1 MSTKELYLEDFRT
14 GQTFRAGSF
23 RMEAEAITRFA
34 VEFDPQP
41 FHLDPSAAAMS
52 FFGGLV
58 ASGWHTAA
66 ATMRLL
72 VDGGL
77 PVAGGVIGA
86 GGDEIRWPR
95 PVRSGDTLRVETEIL
110 DVRPSRSNPKYGL
123 LKVRMRTLN
132 QNDEEVQIAV
142 ANILAPSQNAGA
154 FASTLQSRPTRE

>member
-1 MSTKELYLEDFRT
+1 MPVEALYLEDFKV
-14 GQTFRAGSF
+14 GQTFRAGAL
-23 RMEAEAITRFA
+23 RMDAEAITRFA
-34 VEFDPQP
+34 AEFDPQP
-41 FHLDPSAAAMS
+41 FHLDPAAAEAS

-72 VDGGL
+72 VGGGL

-95 PVRSGDTLRVETEIL
+95 PVRPDDTLSVETEIL
-110 DVRPSRSNPKYGL
+110 EVRPSRSNPKVGL

-132 QNDEEVQIAV
+132 QNDEEVQVAV
-142 ANILAPSQNAGA
+142 ANILAPTRNAGG
-154 FASTLQSRPTRE
+154 

>member
-1 MSTKELYLEDFRT
+1 MPAKALYLEDFKV
-14 GQTFRAGSF
+14 GQRFRAGAF
-23 RMEAEAITRFA
+23 RMDAEAITRFA
-34 VEFDPQP
+34 AEFDPQP
-41 FHLDPSAAAMS
+41 FHLDPAAAEAS

-72 VDGGL
+72 VGGGL

-95 PVRSGDTLRVETEIL
+95 PVRPGDTLSVETEIL
-110 DVRPSRSNPKYGL
+110 EVRPSRSNPKVGL

-132 QNDEEVQIAV
+132 QNNEEVQIAV
-142 ANILAPSQNAGA
+142 ANILAPTRNAGG
-154 FASTLQSRPTRE
+154 

>member
-1 MSTKELYLEDFRT
+1 MSVKELYLEDFKA

-34 VEFDPQP
+34 AEFDPQP
-41 FHLDPSAAAMS
+41 FHLDPAAAAAS

-72 VDGGL
+72 VAGGL

-95 PVRSGDTLRVETEIL
+95 PVRPGDTLSVETEIL
-110 DVRPSRSNPKYGL
+110 EVRPSRSNPKVGL

-132 QNDEEVQIAV
+132 QNDEDVQVAV
-142 ANILAPSQNAGA
+142 ANILAPTQIG
-154 FASTLQSRPTRE
+154 RG

>member
-1 MSTKELYLEDFRT
+1 MTSKLYLEDFAV
-14 GQTFRAGSF
+14 GQTFQVGSF
-23 RMEAEAITRFA
+23 RVEADAIMRFA
-34 VEFDPQP
+34 SEFDPQP
-41 FHLDPSAAAMS
+41 FHMEPAAAEAS

-95 PVRSGDTLRVETEIL
+95 PVRPGDVLSVETEIL
-110 DVRPSRSNPKYGL
+110 EARPSRSNMKLGL
-123 LKVRMRTLN
+123 LKVRIRTLN
-132 QNDEEVQIAV
+132 QNNEEVQVAV
-142 ANILAPSQNAGA
+142 ANILAP
-154 FASTLQSRPTRE
+154 RKTRS

>member
-1 MSTKELYLEDFRT
+1 MTSKLYLEDFAV
-14 GQTFRAGSF
+14 GQTFQAGSF
-23 RMEAEAITRFA
+23 RVEADAIMRFA
-34 VEFDPQP
+34 SEFDPQP
-41 FHLDPSAAAMS
+41 FHMEPAAAEAS

-95 PVRSGDTLRVETEIL
+95 PVRPGDVLSVETEIL
-110 DVRPSRSNPKYGL
+110 EARPSRSNMKLGL
-123 LKVRMRTLN
+123 LKVRIRTLN
-132 QNDEEVQIAV
+132 QNNEEVQVAV
-142 ANILAPSQNAGA
+142 ANILAP
-154 FASTLQSRPTRE
+154 RKTRS